1 MERHD
6 YISLL
11 GLALRGARLAV
22 GADAAEEA
30 IRGNA
35 ARLLLLSADASERTR
50 KHAAYLSDSGHCL
63 LLTLPDSKEALG
75 RGLGRASVSL
85 IALTDLGL
93 AAAVVER
100 LAAADPARYAEAAER
115 LRLKSRRVQERRNKK
130 AAPHD
135 KANHSPG
142 QERGPVD
149 RAKPHG
155 KARPYGKAD
164 SHGKAKPYGKA
175 ELHGKAK
182 PPSKTGSHGKAKPYS
197 GPEHKFSGRR
207 NSRYG
212 TRPPGGG
219 KRAGNS

>member
-50 KHAAYLSDSGHCL
+50 KHAAYLSESGHCL
-63 LLTLPDSKEALG
+63 LLTLPDGKEALG
-75 RGLGRASVSL
+75 QGLGRASASL

-130 AAPHD
+130 AVPHGKADEKPVQKGGDID
-135 KANHSPG
+135 K
-142 QERGPVD
+142 
-149 RAKPHG
+149 AKPHG
-155 KARPYGKAD
+155 KT
-164 SHGKAKPYGKA
+164 KPYGKA
-175 ELHGKAK
+175 KPHGEVR
-182 PPSKTGSHGKAKPYS
+182 SGSKAKPYS
-197 GPEHKFSGRR
+197 GPEHKFSGKR

-212 TRPPGGG
+212 TRLPGGG